1 MSLERGLRKY
11 GYDVCGVVA
20 SGEDALETVLHEKP
34 DVVLMDIL
42 LSGRID
48 GFEAAEAI
56 RASVNIPIIFMTGY
70 ADDEIASMAK
80 RAGCA
85 GFMVK
90 PVEPGELA
98 WAISLALQP
107 REDDEIQSRKSPTAG
122 LETGGWRTN

>member
-1 MSLERGLRKY
+1 MKGKAKVLVVEDEAVAGMSLERGLRRY
-11 GYDVCGVVA
+11 GYDVCGVLA
-20 SGEDALETVLHEKP
+20 SGEDALGTVLHEKP

-70 ADDEIASMAK
+70 ADDEIAARAK

-90 PVEPGELA
+90 PVEPGDLA
-98 WAISLALQP
+98 RAISLALQ
-107 REDDEIQSRKSPTAG
+107 AC
-122 LETGGWRTN
+122 